1 MRKVIALTILAG
13 ILCTLPGCGFGLG
26 LPGGLNLGFGNSF
39 LYDHAGRYSV
49 GDAVIKKPVETLEI
63 DWLSGSVSVVAGSGD
78 SVTIREVTSGKTDDD
93 MRVHWWLDG
102 STLRI
107 KFCASGLKTHF
118 YHGKKD
124 LTVTVPESLV
134 LSGIS
139 IDSASGDVN
148 VLNAGADELSVDTA
162 SGEIRVDTACDLK
175 SLRTDSASGNQSVS
189 VRSAVTAS
197 LDTAS
202 GKIEVT
208 ADSIRNLDIDSAS
221 GDVLCKLRE
230 APDDGSIDTAS
241 GKVAVVFPEDA
252 AFTLKLSTASGRL
265 NSDFAMKKAGNTYV
279 CGVGS
284 GRMHIDTASGNVSLY
299 AE

>member
-1 MRKVIALTILAG
+1 MLWVSIFAFLVVYLGKSPRVRNWLALFFRARKLWRVSL
-13 ILCTLPGCGFGLG
+13 
-26 LPGGLNLGFGNSF
+26 
-39 LYDHAGRYSV
+39 
-49 GDAVIKKPVETLEI
+49 
-63 DWLSGSVSVVAGSGD
+63 VSVAIVVAIVVSYMLIPKTQETQSDTRRIFELYAAQTVLKLD
-78 SVTIREVTSGKTDDD
+78 SLQR
-93 MRVHWWLDG
+93 L
-102 STLRI
+102 
-107 KFCASGLKTHF
+107 
-118 YHGKKD
+118 
-124 LTVTVPESLV
+124 
-134 LSGIS
+134 
-139 IDSASGDVN
+139 
-148 VLNAGADELSVDTA
+148 
-162 SGEIRVDTACDLK
+162 RVDSACDLK